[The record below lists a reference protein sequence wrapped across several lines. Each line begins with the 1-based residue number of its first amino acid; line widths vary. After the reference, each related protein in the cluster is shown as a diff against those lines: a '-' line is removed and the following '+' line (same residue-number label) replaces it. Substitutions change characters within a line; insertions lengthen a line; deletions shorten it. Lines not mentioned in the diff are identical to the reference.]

1 MGEIKEIKNAELLK
15 EANEIVKIGNKA
27 VKKAI
32 EENKK
37 YNLPEIKFI
46 KGQIYFISENGD
58 LIKKEDK

>member
-27 VKKAI
+27 VKKTI

-46 KGQIYFISENGD
+46 KGHIYFVSENGE
-58 LIKKEDK
+58 LIKK